1 MNIISVKYKCEEEN
15 NWKFYEDEKVLDDG
29 LELEYLLNQAN
40 VFVKEIL
47 EKHPNAV
54 ITQICIW

>member
-1 MNIISVKYKCEEEN
+1 MNIISVKYKCKEEN

-29 LELEYLLNQAN
+29 LELEYLLNDAK
-40 VFVKEIL
+40 VFVREIL

-54 ITQICIW
+54 IAEIRIW